1 MVLWVSLQ
9 CVIVVFPD
17 HAHLLLHVNCE
28 AGNDSFC
35 IQVQQRFRCACMYI
49 YTFSPETFERA
60 VAQWSSAYLET
71 DQFWV

>member
-28 AGNDSFC
+28 AKATAFAYKCSIGLDVPVCASTHSHQKLLGSVVEC
-35 IQVQQRFRCACMYI
+35 I
-49 YTFSPETFERA
+49 S
-60 VAQWSSAYLET
+60 
-71 DQFWV
+71 